1 MEIQKYRIKDFINND
16 LKIFSNLDNVR
27 SIPSIIDGFKDSQR
41 KAIYG
46 MLQHGPS
53 QVKISIAGS
62 FAAMATEYAHG
73 ESSMCETMVGMAQ
86 NFPGSN
92 NVNLLEPIGQF
103 GSILSNQ
110 SAAHR
115 YIYTKHSPNLRKFI
129 RREDDI
135 ILESRMEE
143 GVKLEPLNYY
153 PVLPLWVL
161 NGSVGIG
168 TGHSVRILP
177 RSVEN
182 VSKAVTAL
190 INNKKLSQDTIDE
203 LMTPHFNGWKG
214 TVIKGES
221 STQWELIGTFQRI
234 NSTKIIIDE
243 LPIGYEADKFKSI
256 LIDLMDK
263 GFVRDFDNNSS
274 EEGFNFEVT
283 VPREVTRKTD
293 EEILKLFKLKL
304 KVGENV
310 TLWDTEGKLKRYD
323 DVFHALKEFVE
334 FRVGIYGKR
343 KEAQLASMDDDLYFM
358 ENKIKFI
365 TYWNNDLK
373 DPHKKKKQELSKEL
387 VGAGV
392 DEKFIDRLLSMQIS
406 SLTMELVDE
415 LEKAYQKLL
424 KERQVLEGKTETKLF
439 QEDLKDLYRNDLK

>member
-1 MEIQKYRIKDFINND
+1 
-16 LKIFSNLDNVR
+16 
-27 SIPSIIDGFKDSQR
+27 
-41 KAIYG
+41 
-46 MLQHGPS
+46 
-53 QVKISIAGS
+53 
-62 FAAMATEYAHG
+62 
-73 ESSMCETMVGMAQ
+73 
-86 NFPGSN
+86 
-92 NVNLLEPIGQF
+92 
-103 GSILSNQ
+103 
-110 SAAHR
+110 
-115 YIYTKHSPNLRKFI
+115 
-129 RREDDI
+129 
-135 ILESRMEE
+135 
-143 GVKLEPLNYY
+143 
-153 PVLPLWVL
+153 
-161 NGSVGIG
+161 
-168 TGHSVRILP
+168 VRILP

-214 TVIKGES
+214 TVIKGDS

-243 LPIGYEADKFKSI
+243 LPVGYEADKFKSI

-283 VPREVTRKTD
+283 VPREVTRKAD

-323 DVFHALKEFVE
+323 DVFHALQEFVE
-334 FRVGIYGKR
+334 FRVGVYGKR

-373 DPHKKKKQELSKEL
+373 DPHKKKKHELSKEL

-392 DEKFIDRLLSMQIS
+392 DEKFIDRLLSMQIN